1 MVTENTIKRINELY
15 HKSKGEGL
23 TKEEAEEQI
32 RLRKEYVAAF
42 RNNLRGTLETIK
54 IQNPD
59 GSIIDVKQRHDEK
72 MKNNDSKAMSVEEIT
87 AGSRI
92 ITDRLELSKEY
103 QDNDNI
109 LIYVS
114 YNQEVETSG
123 IINKSLER
131 GKKVYVPKVIIN
143 KEDRSDKY
151 MEFVRINFY
160 DDLQDGYMGI
170 KEPVS
175 DDYEIPQDG
184 LLVMPGLAFD
194 VTLNRIG
201 YGGGFYDRYLV
212 KNGDRYYKTAICF
225 DYQVLDD
232 IPAEEFDIRPDMI
245 ITDKR
250 IITAQE
256 L

>member
-1 MVTENTIKRINELY
+1 MT
-15 HKSKGEGL
+15 
-23 TKEEAEEQI
+23 
-32 RLRKEYVAAF
+32 
-42 RNNLRGTLETIK
+42 
-54 IQNPD
+54 
-59 GSIIDVKQRHDEK
+59 VKQNKKEIRTLITNK
-72 MKNNDSKAMSVEEIT
+72 KKAMSAEEIT

-143 KEDRSDKY
+143 KEDMSDKY
-151 MEFVRINFY
+151 MEFVRINSY

-184 LLVMPGLAFD
+184 LLVMTGLAFD

>member
-1 MVTENTIKRINELY
+1 M
-15 HKSKGEGL
+15 
-23 TKEEAEEQI
+23 
-32 RLRKEYVAAF
+32 
-42 RNNLRGTLETIK
+42 
-54 IQNPD
+54 
-59 GSIIDVKQRHDEK
+59 
-72 MKNNDSKAMSVEEIT
+72 
-87 AGSRI
+87 
-92 ITDRLELSKEY
+92 SKEY

-109 LIYVS
+109 IIYVS
-114 YNQEVETSG
+114 YNQDVDNSG

-151 MEFVRINFY
+151 MEFVRINSY

-212 KNGDRYYKTAICF
+212 KNGDRYYQTAICF

>member
-1 MVTENTIKRINELY
+1 MT
-15 HKSKGEGL
+15 
-23 TKEEAEEQI
+23 
-32 RLRKEYVAAF
+32 
-42 RNNLRGTLETIK
+42 
-54 IQNPD
+54 
-59 GSIIDVKQRHDEK
+59 VKQNKKEIRTLITNK
-72 MKNNDSKAMSVEEIT
+72 KKAMSAEEIT

-143 KEDRSDKY
+143 KEDKSDKY
-151 MEFVRINFY
+151 MEFVRINSY

-184 LLVMPGLAFD
+184 LLVMPGIAFD

-201 YGGGFYDRYLV
+201 YGGGFYDRYLADKEALRLRSIAV
-212 KNGDRYYKTAICF
+212 GFRCQQAKEVPVEETDIKP
-225 DYQVLDD
+225 YQVILV
-232 IPAEEFDIRPDMI
+232 
-245 ITDKR
+245 
-250 IITAQE
+250 
-256 L
+256 

>member
-1 MVTENTIKRINELY
+1 MT
-15 HKSKGEGL
+15 
-23 TKEEAEEQI
+23 
-32 RLRKEYVAAF
+32 
-42 RNNLRGTLETIK
+42 
-54 IQNPD
+54 
-59 GSIIDVKQRHDEK
+59 VKQNKKEIRTLITNK
-72 MKNNDSKAMSVEEIT
+72 KKAMSVEEIT

-151 MEFVRINFY
+151 MEFVRINSY

-170 KEPVS
+170 KNLYLTTMKFHRT
-175 DDYEIPQDG
+175 DFLLCRG
-184 LLVMPGLAFD
+184 LLLMLRL
-194 VTLNRIG
+194 T
-201 YGGGFYDRYLV
+201 
-212 KNGDRYYKTAICF
+212 
-225 DYQVLDD
+225 
-232 IPAEEFDIRPDMI
+232 E
-245 ITDKR
+245 
-250 IITAQE
+250 
-256 L
+256 

>member
-1 MVTENTIKRINELY
+1 MT
-15 HKSKGEGL
+15 
-23 TKEEAEEQI
+23 
-32 RLRKEYVAAF
+32 
-42 RNNLRGTLETIK
+42 
-54 IQNPD
+54 
-59 GSIIDVKQRHDEK
+59 VKQNKKEIRTLITNK
-72 MKNNDSKAMSVEEIT
+72 KKAMSAEEIT

-151 MEFVRINFY
+151 MEFVRIN
-160 DDLQDGYMGI
+160 
-170 KEPVS
+170 S